1 MPRRGDNLKLERK
14 DPGSVKR
21 SSQHTTMKEGTL
33 KRQVF
38 NGAPDFEKSLMN
50 AGKAA
55 KYRKPI
61 VGSAYRITEGRY
73 AGEMCKVQKVLTE
86 THLEVEFLDA
96 WMKPTGKRDAVPA
109 KYLRVN
115 NEERI

>member
-1 MPRRGDNLKLERK
+1 MKKSAELKRK

-21 SSQHTTMKEGTL
+21 SSQNTAMKEGTL
-33 KRQVF
+33 KRQIF

-61 VGSAYRITEGRY
+61 VGSSYRITDGRY
-73 AGEMCKVQKVLTE
+73 AGEMCKVHKVLTE
-86 THLEVEFLDA
+86 THLEVEMLDA
-96 WMKPTGKRDAVPA
+96 WLKPTGRHDAVPA
-109 KYLRVN
+109 KYLRVD
-115 NEERI
+115 NEQRD